1 MHFESEILTIA
12 SVFIFGIF
20 NGFGESICGSSIAKM
35 SAAPFDLQPG
45 QVSISPLLQKLAY
58 PSEKLP
64 VEAVDIAS
72 AFALIFEDRLSAIQT
87 AALLTLLH
95 STGRDR
101 DAEVIARCSHRMRE
115 AATQVDRPTL
125 KKIIK
130 ARGKKEGTYNGGLVR
145 IAIGPQLIKSIT

>member
-1 MHFESEILTIA
+1 
-12 SVFIFGIF
+12 
-20 NGFGESICGSSIAKM
+20 M

-64 VEAVDIAS
+64 VEAADIAS

-125 KKIIK
+125 KKVIK
-130 ARGKKEGTYNGGLVR
+130 ANGRKEGTYKGGLVR
-145 IAIGPQLIKSIT
+145 IAFGPQPI